1 MRTLFFLIIIMIAF
15 SCQNNK
21 KENIAIEKNNEIHSY
36 PKVFIKLQVRFAIAY
51 KQVNITKL
59 C

>member
-1 MRTLFFLIIIMIAF
+1 MVFYKL
-15 SCQNNK
+15 
-21 KENIAIEKNNEIHSY
+21 KEILNETIDDIVNHSY